1 MKSQISNFPVQILH
15 KEDYPAVLTSIPN
28 SPNAIFYRGKLPC
41 FKNSW
46 IAMVGTR
53 RPSQQAEEICRRLI
67 RNLVGTDAVIVSG
80 LAQGVD
86 CFCHLSAI
94 EHHLPTVAVVAQGI
108 ESEIGGSR
116 RNVAEKILQS
126 GGAILSEYPKKT
138 FSKKFMFHDRN
149 RIIAGL
155 CKSTTLVESK
165 AHGGG
170 MITANFATEFHRK
183 LLCVPGSPIIE
194 TSLGTNLCI
203 ASRKAEAIWK
213 LQDFADLCGA
223 KRIKDPTLENT
234 LSTGIHLNPETL
246 SLFQKNAG
254 FSHSLDAIC
263 QSSALSVS
271 QVLAILTE
279 LEIAGL
285 VHSKDGNM
293 FHFSASE

>member
-1 MKSQISNFPVQILH
+1 MEFQISNFPVQILR
-15 KEDYPAVLTSIPN
+15 KEDFPAALASIPN
-28 SPNAIFYRGKLPC
+28 PPNAIFYRGKLPH
-41 FKNSW
+41 FQKSW

-67 RNLVGTDAVIVSG
+67 RSLAGTDAVVVSG
-80 LAQGVD
+80 LAQGID
-86 CFCHLSAI
+86 SFGHLSAI
-94 EHHLPTVAVVAQGI
+94 ECRLPTVAVIAQGI

-126 GGAILSEYPKKT
+126 GGALLSEYPGKT
-138 FSKKFMFHDRN
+138 FSQKFMFPQRN

-170 MITANFATEFHRK
+170 MITANFAIEFQRK
-183 LLCVPGSPIIE
+183 LLCVPGSPITE
-194 TSLGTNLCI
+194 TSQGTNQCI
-203 ASRKAEAIWK
+203 ATRKADAVWK

-223 KRIKDPTLENT
+223 KRLQDPTLENS
-234 LSTGIHLNPETL
+234 LLTGIDLNPEAL
-246 SLFQKNAG
+246 SLFQQNAG
-254 FSHSLDAIC
+254 FSHSLDVIC
-263 QSSALSVS
+263 QRTALSVS